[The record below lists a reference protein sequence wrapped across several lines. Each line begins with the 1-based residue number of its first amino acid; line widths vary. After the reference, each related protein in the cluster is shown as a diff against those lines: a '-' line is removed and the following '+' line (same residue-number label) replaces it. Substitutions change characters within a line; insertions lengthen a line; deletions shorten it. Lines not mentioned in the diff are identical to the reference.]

1 MSSALITG
9 ASSGIGRAT
18 AERLAAAGWTVWAG
32 VRELADGAAVAS
44 GHSTC
49 PRPRPLELDVADEAS
64 IAGAFA
70 QIERE
75 GGLDAVVNNAG
86 IGVAGPL
93 ELLTSEELRRQLEV
107 NVIGQVAVTRA
118 ALPLLRRSDDP
129 RIVFV
134 GSVGGRIAFP
144 FAGAYHA
151 SKFAIEA
158 IGDALRVELA
168 PEQIPVSI
176 VEPAAISTAIWEK
189 AQAKLAE
196 LRGRP
201 GAERY
206 LDRLDAF
213 SARLQSADESGG
225 DPDEVAAT
233 IEKALSEGSP
243 GARYPVG
250 ASARLVGALK
260 PLIPDPLLDKLTE
273 RIAK

>member
-1 MSSALITG
+1 LSSVLVTG

-18 AERLAAAGWTVWAG
+18 AERLEAAGWTVWAG
-32 VRELADGAAVAS
+32 VRELADGAEVAQ
-44 GHSTC
+44 GHST
-49 PRPRPLELDVADEAS
+49 RLRPLELDVADEGS
-64 IAGAFA
+64 IGSAIAEL
-70 QIERE
+70 ERQ
-75 GGLDAVVNNAG
+75 GGIDAVVNNAG

-107 NVIGQVAVTRA
+107 NVVGQVAVTRA
-118 ALPLLRRSDDP
+118 VLPLLRRSEDP

-134 GSVGGRIAFP
+134 GSIGGRIAFP

-151 SKFAIEA
+151 SKYAIEA
-158 IGDALRVELA
+158 LGDSLRVELE

-176 VEPAAISTAIWEK
+176 VEPPAISTAIWGK
-189 AQAKLAE
+189 AEQKIAE
-196 LRGRP
+196 LRERA

-206 LDRLDAF
+206 RERLDAF
-213 SARLQSADESGG
+213 ADRLRSADESGG

-233 IEKALSEGSP
+233 IEKALSADSP
-243 GARYPVG
+243 SARYPVG

-260 PLIPDPLLDKLTE
+260 PLVPDPLLDKLTA